1 MQRNRTCSH
10 LGAQFMRPAGSI
22 SVPSQQ
28 RAALSPSASRRE
40 RRSAELRE
48 RLFRSALEL
57 FASKGYVETTV
68 EDITE
73 AADVG
78 KGTFFNYFPSKE
90 HILMAFGEMQ
100 LSRLESVICEA
111 EQSDLPMREVM
122 RTLVMRMTEEPVR
135 NPAIVRALLQANLS
149 SVPVRG
155 EMVRIHDRNR
165 ALLSRLIRHGQEH
178 GEIRT
183 DLPAEEIA
191 QVWRQTIFGTL
202 MFWSLVGDASLVPR
216 IEMAMRLLWDGIGVK
231 PRAGS
236 RDRTGTV
243 QAT

>member
-1 MQRNRTCSH
+1 MTTS
-10 LGAQFMRPAGSI
+10 GSV
-22 SVPSQQ
+22 SVPPQ
-28 RAALSPSASRRE
+28 RRASLPSAASRRE

-48 RLFRSALEL
+48 RLFRSALGL
-57 FASKGYVETTV
+57 FASKGYAETTV

-100 LSRLESVICEA
+100 LSRLESVIREA
-111 EQSDLPMREVM
+111 EQSGLPMREVM
-122 RTLVMRMTEEPVR
+122 RTLVLRMTEEPVR

-165 ALLSRLIRHGQEH
+165 TLLARLVRHGQQR

-183 DLPAEEIA
+183 DIPAEEIA

-202 MFWSLVGDASLVPR
+202 MFWSLVGDQSLVAR
-216 IEMAMRLLWDGIGVK
+216 IEMAVRLLWDGIGQ
-231 PRAGS
+231 
-236 RDRTGTV
+236 DRQRSAKNAGTV
-243 QAT
+243 KRK

>member
-1 MQRNRTCSH
+1 MHPKIT
-10 LGAQFMRPAGSI
+10 AG
-22 SVPSQQ
+22 QHGE
-28 RAALSPSASRRE
+28 AAPLPLASSRRE

-48 RLFRSALEL
+48 RLFRSALAL
-57 FASKGYVETTV
+57 FATKGYAETTV

-100 LSRLESVICEA
+100 LARLESVICEA
-111 EQSDLPMREVM
+111 EQSGRPMLQVM

-155 EMVRIHDRNR
+155 EMLRIHDRNR
-165 ALLSRLIRHGQEH
+165 RLLARLIRHGQER

-183 DLPAEEIA
+183 DIPAEEIA

-202 MFWSLVGDASLVPR
+202 MFWSLVGDASLVAR
-216 IEMAMRLLWDGIGVK
+216 IEIAVRLLWEGIGK
-231 PRAGS
+231 KS
-236 RDRTGTV
+236 RSDPARK
-243 QAT
+243 

>member
-1 MQRNRTCSH
+1 MATNLRQ
-10 LGAQFMRPAGSI
+10 P
-22 SVPSQQ
+22 PS
-28 RAALSPSASRRE
+28 SRRE
-40 RRSAELRE
+40 RRSMEVRE
-48 RLFRSALEL
+48 RLFRSALDL
-57 FASKGYVETTV
+57 FARKGFAETTV
-68 EDITE
+68 GDITN

-100 LSRLESVICEA
+100 LARLESVIREA
-111 EQSDLPMREVM
+111 EQSGRPMREVM

-155 EMVRIHDRNR
+155 EMLRIHDRNR
-165 ALLSRLIRHGQEH
+165 ALLGKLIRHGQERS
-178 GEIRT
+178 EIRT

-202 MFWSLVGDASLVPR
+202 LFWSLAGDASLTER
-216 IEMAMRLLWDGIGVK
+216 IEQSMNVLWSGIASHSSAHITK
-231 PRAGS
+231 RSKKAG
-236 RDRTGTV
+236 DRG
-243 QAT
+243 

>member
-1 MQRNRTCSH
+1 MTFQAISSPTHQTSDAR
-10 LGAQFMRPAGSI
+10 FGSAI
-22 SVPSQQ
+22 
-28 RAALSPSASRRE
+28 SRRE

-48 RLFRSALEL
+48 RLFRAALAL
-57 FASKGYVETTV
+57 FASKGYAETTV

-100 LSRLESVICEA
+100 LGKLEAVINEA
-111 EQSDLPMREVM
+111 RQSDRPMRDVL
-122 RTLVMRMTEEPVR
+122 RNLVMRMTEEPIR
-135 NPAIVRALLQANLS
+135 NPSIVRALLQANLS

-155 EMVRIHDRNR
+155 EMLRIHDRNR
-165 ALLSRLIRHGQEH
+165 ALMGQLIRHGQQR

-191 QVWRQTIFGTL
+191 QVWRQTVFGTL
-202 MFWSLVGDASLVPR
+202 MFWSLVGDASLAAR
-216 IEMAMRLLWDGIGVK
+216 IEMSMRLLWEGIAQQSQAATARKTGAVK
-231 PRAGS
+231 RK
-236 RDRTGTV
+236 
-243 QAT
+243 

>member
-1 MQRNRTCSH
+1 MSH
-10 LGAQFMRPAGSI
+10 
-22 SVPSQQ
+22 SVSSSASPQQ
-28 RAALSPSASRRE
+28 RAPLPPVSRRE

-57 FASKGYVETTV
+57 FASKGYAETTV

-100 LSRLESVICEA
+100 LARLESVVREA
-111 EQSDLPMREVM
+111 EQSGLPMREVM

-165 ALLSRLIRHGQEH
+165 ELLGRLIRHGQER
-178 GEIRT
+178 GEIRI

-202 MFWSLVGDASLVPR
+202 MFWSLVGDASLVAR
-216 IEMAMRLLWDGIGVK
+216 IEMAMRLLWDGIGTK
-231 PRAGS
+231 SRSGS
-236 RDRTGTV
+236 AKKTGTV
-243 QAT
+243 KRK

>member
-1 MQRNRTCSH
+1 MC
-10 LGAQFMRPAGSI
+10 PASTT
-22 SVPSQQ
+22 STHRRSD
-28 RAALSPSASRRE
+28 ALPPFSSRRE

-48 RLFRSALEL
+48 RLFRAALGL
-57 FASKGYVETTV
+57 FATKGYAETTV

-73 AADVG
+73 SADVG

-100 LSRLESVICEA
+100 LAKLESVINEA
-111 EQSDLPMREVM
+111 RQSDQPMREVL
-122 RTLVMRMTEEPVR
+122 RNLVLRMTEEPIR
-135 NPAIVRALLQANLS
+135 NPSIVRALLQANLS

-155 EMVRIHDRNR
+155 EMLRIHDRNR
-165 ALLSRLIRHGQEH
+165 ALMGQLIRHGQQR

-202 MFWSLVGDASLVPR
+202 MFWSLVGDASLVAR
-216 IEMAMRLLWDGIGVK
+216 IEMAMRLLWDGIGQK
-231 PRAGS
+231 SQKSSPKR
-236 RDRTGTV
+236 
-243 QAT
+243 QAR